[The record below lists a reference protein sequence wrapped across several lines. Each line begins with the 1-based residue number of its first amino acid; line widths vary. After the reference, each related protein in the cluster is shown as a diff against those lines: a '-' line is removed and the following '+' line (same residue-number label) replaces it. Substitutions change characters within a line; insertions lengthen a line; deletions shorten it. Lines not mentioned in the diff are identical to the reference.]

1 MARRSSRT
9 ANLNVGVRG
18 SLTTTGLARLSLH
31 SYLRLRCVGDRPWFC
46 RVTRLPRGEGYL
58 GSPGL
63 RLQLVAFLCEQ
74 CRHMSMSCRGGEES
88 WSAPCPGCGGRGSAG
103 DNSYRPCTVPTG
115 RASRKAGRGRA
126 MSCLVRVGCDMS
138 GLSFWALHRRL
149 GTAPWGRVVCMP
161 VDRTLAEAM
170 STTAQCHPD
179 KFNRK

>member
-1 MARRSSRT
+1 MSR
-9 ANLNVGVRG
+9 APD
-18 SLTTTGLARLSLH
+18 AE
-31 SYLRLRCVGDRPWFC
+31 CAD
-46 RVTRLPRGEGYL
+46 PRETMTIG
-58 GSPGL
+58 
-63 RLQLVAFLCEQ
+63 
-74 CRHMSMSCRGGEES
+74 
-88 WSAPCPGCGGRGSAG
+88 
-103 DNSYRPCTVPTG
+103 CTVPTG